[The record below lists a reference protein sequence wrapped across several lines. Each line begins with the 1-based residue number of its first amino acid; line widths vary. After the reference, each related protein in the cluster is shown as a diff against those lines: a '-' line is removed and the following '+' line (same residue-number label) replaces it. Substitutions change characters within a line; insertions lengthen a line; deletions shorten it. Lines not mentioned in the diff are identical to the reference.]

1 MRAAVITGPGAIGIT
16 EQPTPKARGDV
27 VVVRILVAPLCTEFK
42 QRRAGQPGDRLGHE
56 AAGVVVDPGSST
68 LVSEGDRV
76 VVMPQYACG
85 RCWLCVRGEHIH
97 CRSQRDVLAETGSES
112 GLGTIAEYVLK
123 PDYLLLKV
131 PDDIPLEHAAM
142 ACCGFGPTFTAHHRL
157 GTSVLDTTVVSGCGA
172 VGLGA
177 VLQGATRG
185 ARVIALETQSYR
197 SELARKLGA
206 AEVLDPLHD
215 DVGEVVRAMTDGR
228 GADGGVETSGAP
240 PAAGTLAGS
249 IRVRGG
255 LALVAWTSEVTFPTP
270 IPAGLDI
277 YACWHWNHALHLAGM
292 WAMIRAAGA
301 GIDAMIT
308 HRLALDE
315 VADAMDLQDSGDCG
329 KIILYPFGAEAVT
342 Y

>member
-1 MRAAVITGPGAIGIT
+1 MKAAAITGPGTIEIT
-16 EQPTPKARGDV
+16 EQPTPQARGDI

-56 AAGVVVDPGSST
+56 AAGIVVDPGSSA
-68 LVSEGDRV
+68 LVHEGDRV
-76 VVMPQYACG
+76 VVMPQYGCG
-85 RCWLCVRGEHIH
+85 QCWLCARGEHIH
-97 CRSQRDVLAETGSES
+97 CPNQRDVLTETGSAA

-123 PDYLLLKV
+123 PDYLLIKV
-131 PDDIPLEHAAM
+131 PDDISLEHAAM

-185 ARVIALETQSYR
+185 ARVIALETQPYR

-206 AEVLDPLHD
+206 AEVLDPIHD
-215 DVGEVVRAMTDGR
+215 DVGEVVRAITEGR
-228 GADGGVETSGAP
+228 GADGGIETSGAP
-240 PAAGTLAGS
+240 PAAATLAGT

-255 LALVAWTSEVTFPTP
+255 LALVAWTSEVTFRTP

-277 YACWHWNHALHLAGM
+277 YACWHWNHAVHLAGM
-292 WAMIRAAGA
+292 WAMIRAAA
-301 GIDAMIT
+301 TGIDVLIT
-308 HRLALDE
+308 HRLHLDA
-315 VADAMDLQDSGDCG
+315 VADAMDLQDRGECG
-329 KIILYPFGAEAVT
+329 KIILHPFGAETVS